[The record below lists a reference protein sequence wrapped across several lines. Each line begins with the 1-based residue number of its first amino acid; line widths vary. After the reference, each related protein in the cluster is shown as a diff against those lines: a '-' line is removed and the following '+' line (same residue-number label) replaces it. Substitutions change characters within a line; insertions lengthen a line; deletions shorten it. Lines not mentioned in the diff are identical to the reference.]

1 MSPVRFVKH
10 LPRTLIIT
18 PPGGSYPVS
27 LGDISAGGSASAAF
41 TINFSSCNPSARF
54 ALTVPWSS
62 ATYETGTFLWPAADQ
77 NNGGNEDSNEHSLNP
92 STSVPGK
99 HFPALLDTCQ

>member
-41 TINFSSCNPSARF
+41 TINFSSCNPSTRF

-77 NNGGNEDSNEHSLNP
+77 NNGGNEDSNE
-92 STSVPGK
+92 
-99 HFPALLDTCQ
+99 Q